1 MAKRSLLKSAC
12 TLACA
17 VIVSST
23 MAAPP
28 IFAQD
33 EPAPACSVATLTGL
47 YIFDAT
53 RYVITPT
60 GHLPKAVVEFLNMN
74 GDGTLTS
81 VATADV
87 NGNVINHQGH
97 GTGSYSVNADCTGT
111 LAFPAAGIHFDV
123 YVAPLGTEFHLIQVD
138 PGNVLA
144 GKATRVSR
152 SRPH

>member
-1 MAKRSLLKSAC
+1 MAKVTVLKSAC

-17 VIVSST
+17 VIVSSM
-23 MAAPP
+23 MAAPSVA
-28 IFAQD
+28 AQD
-33 EPAPACSVATLTGL
+33 KPAPECSVATLTGL
-47 YIFDAT
+47 YIFEAT
-53 RYVITPT
+53 GYVITPT
-60 GHLPKAVVEFLNMN
+60 DHLPKAVVEFLNMN

-111 LAFPAAGIHFDV
+111 LAFTLAGIHFDI
-123 YVAPLGTEFHLIQVD
+123 YVAPRGTEFHLIQVD
-138 PGNVLA
+138 AGNVLA
-144 GKATRVSR
+144 GKAKQVSR